1 MSNRHDGPDKDS
13 ALESIASY
21 ATSSIIRHLG
31 NLATAIVRPMVL
43 SPEYYGL
50 WNLLKTLPN
59 YAQHLDLGVRTA
71 ARYDIPY
78 NQGRGCKSENDDIEK
93 TIFIL
98 PLFLNLLFCA
108 VLVAY
113 GLTADI
119 SLVERAGFCFVAA
132 WIMILWLH
140 DHYLTL
146 LKAYQWFKLI
156 SRQNYLAIYINL
168 LTLPL
173 LFLYT
178 IYGLYASILINA
190 LLVLVYLRGRYTPRR
205 GGRFSWTVMKK
216 LLRKGLPIM
225 AFTLTFLLLRTVD
238 RFLIIGFLGPEEL
251 GYYGIAVMLLTFI
264 MNVPTATR
272 EVLEPRL
279 MQNLNAEA
287 LRENYQ
293 AFFAEPVQS
302 TAVFMGLL
310 SGPVFHLAPEVIDLL
325 LPLYAPGK
333 AAMQVM
339 CLAGYFMALAYIARG
354 LIVALNLQVLA
365 VVFGLVA
372 TVVNVLASV
381 AALKLGLGITGIA
394 AGSTL
399 ALAVQFEALRRL
411 IDRYVQTEDH
421 SSHAVV
427 FVVTVCFLLLLVFG
441 FCLSW
446 AFQALGVNRFLS
458 SLGGMILYYFAFF
471 GFIQVF
477 ASRYP
482 RLVHFTLPSLVRR
495 LAGSVKRKGGN
506 RD

>member
-1 MSNRHDGPDKDS
+1 MNNKHDGPDKGS

-21 ATSSIIRHLG
+21 ATSSVLRHLG
-31 NLATAIVRPMVL
+31 NLATAIVRPMIL

-50 WNLLKTLPN
+50 WNLFKTLPN

-78 NQGRGCKSENDDIEK
+78 NQGRGCKSENCDIEK

-98 PLFLNLLFCA
+98 PLLLNLLFCA

-113 GLTADI
+113 GLAANLTLA
-119 SLVERAGFCFVAA
+119 ERVGFFFVAA

-156 SRQNYLAIYINL
+156 SRQNYLAIYLNL

-178 IYGLYASILINA
+178 IYGLYASVLINA
-190 LLVLVYLRGRYTPRR
+190 LLVLIYLRGRYAPRH
-205 GGRFSWTVMKK
+205 GGRFSWQIMMK
-216 LLRKGLPIM
+216 LMRKGLPIM

-279 MQNLNAEA
+279 MQNLNPEA
-287 LRENYQ
+287 LHENYQ

-333 AAMQVM
+333 TAMQIM
-339 CLAGYFMALAYIARG
+339 CFAGYFMALAYISRG
-354 LIVALNLQVLA
+354 LVVAMNLQVVA
-365 VVFGLVA
+365 VVLGLVA
-372 TVVNVLASV
+372 TVINVLASV

-394 AGSTL
+394 AASALG
-399 ALAVQFEALRRL
+399 LAVQFELLRRL
-411 IDRYVQTEDH
+411 IDRYVQTQDH
-421 SSHAVV
+421 GGHAVV
-427 FVVTVCFLLLLVFG
+427 FVVTACFLLLFVFG

-446 AFQALGVNRFLS
+446 AFQVLEVERFLS
-458 SLGGMILYYFAFF
+458 SLGGVTLYYLAFF
-471 GFIQVF
+471 TFTQVF
-477 ASRYP
+477 ASQYP
-482 RLVHFTLPSLVRR
+482 RLVHFTIPSLVQR
-495 LAGSVKRKGGN
+495 LARRVTSKGGN